1 MRSDQ
6 IRDRTYRS
14 GSSRLMKFGYDKSRR
29 GKNMSKNVLYA
40 LLACALV
47 VRTVSAQQQ
56 SATETARAEA
66 TPSGHK
72 ITLNGTHLTNSGFLL
87 STFIETGSSSNLCLV
102 TYNTSNWVEGLAPVL
117 CEATEYHGRRGI
129 RLLSYLPAHPPDD
142 FVAVLTV
149 YQQDA
154 RRYAVPIRCDLR

>member
-1 MRSDQ
+1 
-6 IRDRTYRS
+6 
-14 GSSRLMKFGYDKSRR
+14 
-29 GKNMSKNVLYA
+29 MSKNVLYA

-56 SATETARAEA
+56 SVAENSRAET

-72 ITLNGTHLTNSGFLL
+72 ITLNGTHLTNSGFRL
-87 STFIETGSSSNLCLV
+87 SAFIETGSTSDLCLV
-102 TYNTSNWVEGLAPVL
+102 TYNTSTWVEGLAPIL

-142 FVAVLTV
+142 FVVVLTV

-154 RRYAVPIRCDLR
+154 RRYAAPIRCDVR

>member
-1 MRSDQ
+1 MHSDQ
-6 IRDRTYRS
+6 IRNRTCRS
-14 GSSRLMKFGYDKSRR
+14 WSSQLMTFVECKSRR
-29 GKNMSKNVLYA
+29 GSIMSKNVLYA

-56 SATETARAEA
+56 SVPENSRAEA

-72 ITLNGTHLTNSGFLL
+72 ITLNGAHLTNSGFRL
-87 STFIETGSSSNLCLV
+87 SAFIETGSTSDLCLV
-102 TYNTSNWVEGLAPVL
+102 TYNTSTWVEGLAPIL

-129 RLLSYLPAHPPDD
+129 RLLSYLPAHPPDN
-142 FVAVLTV
+142 FVVVLTV

-154 RRYAVPIRCDLR
+154 RRYAVPIRCDVR